1 MNFFLLYLVLWVLSF
16 ITLRILYTYK
26 GRKILSLLRSL
37 NLTVSI
43 FSVQW
48 HSPRIRNYL
57 NQFLIKR
64 ERLTKF
70 LNKWFYVGIISSVIV
85 MVLSTLLWIYNGIKV
100 IRITLGFQ
108 EEDEQQ
114 LITPIIPGVNIPT
127 SHIIYLVLALIFNG
141 VFHELGHALASVSI
155 NLPIRKVGFFL
166 AVFYP
171 GGFVEVQKDIEKR
184 SNKNKLKVFSAGIWH
199 NIFIF
204 FLSILLIII
213 LPMVIKIFFISSNGS
228 IIVSTKG
235 NHELIQPFPIGDA
248 IVEVNNCSV
257 TNTWELFMCL
267 KGLKVGKEENGTR
280 HGRCASVGVLNDAI
294 ETSGLYCC
302 EENGDF
308 DVGDLKCLETIK
320 SKHFLKQNMKKEN
333 KMKQESDNGNEK
345 KQKMV
350 LNNDNERE
358 TNDNNGKDNKSDQND
373 NMDIINICLSPKKIL
388 KNNVCMNNSQC
399 LNSQNTDSFRETER
413 CVFSIHEEENYF
425 LRFQLSSGKTS
436 NYFGNLKSFVDSL
449 EFSNHYDRFGLWKIL
464 PSTMKIPSFFD
475 FLIRYSLTLSG
486 GLIVINVSPCY
497 YTDGGY
503 IIQTL
508 IDIFIK
514 RNTQKIKKIV
524 LVAGTSILLLNIV
537 LSLFTIIR
545 QHI

>member
-1 MNFFLLYLVLWVLSF
+1 
-16 ITLRILYTYK
+16 
-26 GRKILSLLRSL
+26 
-37 NLTVSI
+37 
-43 FSVQW
+43 
-48 HSPRIRNYL
+48 
-57 NQFLIKR
+57 
-64 ERLTKF
+64 
-70 LNKWFYVGIISSVIV
+70 

-171 GGFVEVQKDIEKR
+171 GG
-184 SNKNKLKVFSAGIWH
+184 
-199 NIFIF
+199 
-204 FLSILLIII
+204 
-213 LPMVIKIFFISSNGS
+213 SNGS

>member
-1 MNFFLLYLVLWVLSF
+1 M
-16 ITLRILYTYK
+16 I
-26 GRKILSLLRSL
+26 
-37 NLTVSI
+37 
-43 FSVQW
+43 
-48 HSPRIRNYL
+48 
-57 NQFLIKR
+57 
-64 ERLTKF
+64 
-70 LNKWFYVGIISSVIV
+70 
-85 MVLSTLLWIYNGIKV
+85 
-100 IRITLGFQ
+100 
-108 EEDEQQ
+108 
-114 LITPIIPGVNIPT
+114 
-127 SHIIYLVLALIFNG
+127 
-141 VFHELGHALASVSI
+141 
-155 NLPIRKVGFFL
+155 
-166 AVFYP
+166 
-171 GGFVEVQKDIEKR
+171 
-184 SNKNKLKVFSAGIWH
+184 
-199 NIFIF
+199 
-204 FLSILLIII
+204 
-213 LPMVIKIFFISSNGS
+213 IKIFFISSNGS

-235 NHELIQPFPIGDA
+235 HQELVQPFPIGDT

-267 KGLKVGKEENGTR
+267 KGLKAGKEENGTR
-280 HGRCASVGVLNDAI
+280 HGRCASVGILNDDI

-302 EENGDF
+302 EENEELDL
-308 DVGDLKCLETIK
+308 GDLKCFETIK
-320 SKHFLKQNMKKEN
+320 SKHFLKQKIKKEK
-333 KMKQESDNGNEK
+333 KMKHKNDYEK
-345 KQKMV
+345 KQKIV
-350 LNNDNERE
+350 I
-358 TNDNNGKDNKSDQND
+358 NDNNEKDNKSFLNG
-373 NMDIINICLSPKKIL
+373 NIDIINICLSPKKIL

-413 CVFSIHEEENYF
+413 CVFSTHEEENYF

-486 GLIVINVSPCY
+486 GLVVINVSPCY

-524 LVAGTSILLLNIV
+524 LMAGTSILLLNIV